1 MPSFLPTFIR
11 LPLALLLVV
20 LNVLMHSAVLLI
32 LAAIKALVPI
42 PGFRVWISRTL
53 VASADGQSLGR
64 RFESVSRAI
73 CQSEV
78 IRKSEKTLIDT
89 AFLCPRLQ

>member
-1 MPSFLPTFIR
+1 MPSFLPSFIR

-42 PGFRVWISRTL
+42 PGFRV
-53 VASADGQSLGR
+53 
-64 RFESVSRAI
+64 
-73 CQSEV
+73 
-78 IRKSEKTLIDT
+78 
-89 AFLCPRLQ
+89 